1 MTENEPLSKGEQ
13 RRAQI
18 IGIARE
24 LLVTGGY
31 EAFVM
36 RDIAARADM
45 KLGNLQYYFP
55 TRDAA
60 LEAVIRTEAAEDL
73 KVLADAVASE
83 RRPER
88 QLRRFCATIID
99 RWRGDSGRVF
109 SIMLFLAQ
117 ENPAFTT
124 MYREIYDAFYQA
136 LTRIL
141 ADLDPD
147 AGKSAL
153 RNRAMLITALVDG
166 APSQITRGGV
176 KHFASLVAAQALQ
189 IAKG

>member
-1 MTENEPLSKGEQ
+1 MLASEVLSKGEL

-18 IGIARE
+18 IGIARD

-31 EAFVM
+31 ESLVM
-36 RDIAARADM
+36 RDIAARANM

-55 TRDAA
+55 TRDAV
-60 LEAVIRTEAAEDL
+60 LEAVIRAEAAEDL
-73 KVLADAVASE
+73 RVLASAMASE

-99 RWRGDSGRVF
+99 RWRGDSGRIF

-117 ENPAFTT
+117 QNPAFTA
-124 MYREIYDAFYQA
+124 MYREIYDDFYRA
-136 LTRIL
+136 LTSIL
-141 ADLDPD
+141 AELDPD
-147 AGKSAL
+147 ASKTVL

-176 KHFASLVAAQALQ
+176 KHFAALVAGQALQ
-189 IAKG
+189 IARG

>member
-1 MTENEPLSKGEQ
+1 MTESESLSKGEL

-18 IGIARE
+18 ISVARE
-24 LLVTGGY
+24 LLVTEGY

-36 RDIAARADM
+36 REIAARADM

-55 TRDAA
+55 TRDAV
-60 LEAVIRTEAAEDL
+60 LEAVIRAEAAEDL
-73 KVLADAVASE
+73 NVLASAVASE
-83 RRPER
+83 RRAER

-99 RWRGDSGRVF
+99 RWRGDSGRIF

-117 ENPAFTT
+117 ENPAFTA

-136 LTRIL
+136 LSSIL
-141 ADLDPD
+141 AELDPG
-147 AGKSAL
+147 ASRTAL

-176 KHFASLVAAQALQ
+176 KRFAALVAAQALQ
-189 IAKG
+189 IARG